1 MALNLVLFE
10 KYARWGWPLHRR
22 LVRGLARRC
31 RRCVISE
38 RCAPLDRQG
47 VCRACAE
54 AGPSLRVEPASPS
67 ASQAMQAEFD
77 ALLRGMA
84 GKGPAYDAALL
95 LSGGK
100 DSAYILYRLRKQYP
114 DLRLL
119 CILVDNGFMARRA
132 MENAAHVAEAMRS
145 DLLVDRGHIP
155 EFAGTLRQAFVS
167 LRGRGAYEVIDRAD
181 GDLIFQTGRAIT
193 GRMGIPLL
201 VNGLSW
207 VQMQRIFGVREGFD
221 LPPRGPFRE
230 VCPLAVWRPGEQDIR
245 RMVVERGLIPAGND
259 SPLATNSALVTPMS
273 VIDVLNLGYC
283 SFEPEFSQLVREGK
297 TDPWLWRNIF
307 ELLEYGVRT
316 GRLVRDADEILSR
329 LQLTVGEIVSID
341 KRHKQ
346 E

>member
-1 MALNLVLFE
+1 
-10 KYARWGWPLHRR
+10 
-22 LVRGLARRC
+22 
-31 RRCVISE
+31 
-38 RCAPLDRQG
+38 
-47 VCRACAE
+47 
-54 AGPSLRVEPASPS
+54 
-67 ASQAMQAEFD
+67 MQAEFD
-77 ALLRGMA
+77 ALLQEMA

-245 RMVVERGLIPAGND
+245 RMVVEQGLIPAGND

-329 LQLTVGEIVSID
+329 LQLTVGEVVSIN
-341 KRHKQ
+341 KLHK
-346 E
+346 